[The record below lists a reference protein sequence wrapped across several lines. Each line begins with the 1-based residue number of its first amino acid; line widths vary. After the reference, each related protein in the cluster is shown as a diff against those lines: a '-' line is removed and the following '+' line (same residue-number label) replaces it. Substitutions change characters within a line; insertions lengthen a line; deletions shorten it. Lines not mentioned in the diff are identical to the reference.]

1 MPKQE
6 HHVAIPK
13 ISGAELRKM
22 LRITGYTASHYSTFI
37 GRNRTYASRMLFGRR
52 VLPMKATEALYLML
66 GHDMFW
72 SAYEEVTG
80 TKTTPPPTPMEG
92 N

>member
-1 MPKQE
+1 
-6 HHVAIPK
+6 
-13 ISGAELRKM
+13 
-22 LRITGYTASHYSTFI
+22 
-37 GRNRTYASRMLFGRR
+37 
-52 VLPMKATEALYLML
+52 MKATEALYLML

-80 TKTTPPPTPMEG
+80 TTTTPPPTSTED